1 MAMYSSSS
9 SSSNNWSLSLKV
21 VLISIGVLSMAV
33 ALKLSIPVVANF
45 FSSEIPSLWSF
56 ILSWLEPP
64 YLYVVINCIILSIV
78 ASSKLQQKAEAP
90 PPPSPL
96 PDMMIVPPVTVE
108 TVKIIDGNN
117 DVVTGRTD
125 YAAYTGVV
133 LTGYGYDPTEAAAS
147 AKVSAAQVS
156 VEEPAAYEPP
166 QQPTRAVL
174 KEVSSTNSDRV
185 VMNGGDEMVVPS
197 TSWNGLQR
205 KDSSQLC
212 FSNENEKPPLS
223 SRFGNRKSVK
233 GSPEGGKSLRVSK
246 PPKRQDTL
254 ENTWKTIT
262 EGRPIPLTRHLKKSD
277 TWDSHARRSGQTT
290 SEFSS
295 PPPAPKMKKSETFS
309 DRNSSM
315 TQLSPAS
322 GGSGKLRKEP
332 SLSQDDLNRRVE
344 AFIKKFNEEMR
355 LQRQESLNQYQEM
368 ISRGAH

>member
-9 SSSNNWSLSLKV
+9 SSSNNWALSLKV
-21 VLISIGVLSMAV
+21 VLISTGVLSMAMAV
-33 ALKLSIPVVANF
+33 KLSVPVVTNF
-45 FSSEIPSLWSF
+45 VSSEIPSLWSF
-56 ILSWLEPP
+56 ALSWLEPP
-64 YLYVVINCIILSIV
+64 YLYVIINCIILSIV
-78 ASSKLQQKAEAP
+78 ASSKLQQKVDNP

-96 PDMMIVPPVTVE
+96 PDMMVVPPVTVE
-108 TVKIIDGNN
+108 TVKILDGNH
-117 DVVTGRTD
+117 DVVVGRTD
-125 YAAYTGVV
+125 YAAYTGLV
-133 LTGYGYDPTEAAAS
+133 LTGCGYDPNEVATA
-147 AKVSAAQVS
+147 AKVSEAQITVA
-156 VEEPAAYEPP
+156 ETAYAPP
-166 QQPTRAVL
+166 PIRQVL
-174 KEVSSTNSDRV
+174 KEVSASTDRV
-185 VMNGGDEMVVPS
+185 VMNGGEETVVPS
-197 TSWNGLQR
+197 TTWNGLQR
-205 KDSSQLC
+205 KDSAELC
-212 FSNENEKPPLS
+212 FSNENEKPPIS
-223 SRFGNRKSVK
+223 ARFGHRKAAK

-277 TWDSHARRSGQTT
+277 TWESHVRRSSQTR
-290 SEFSS
+290 SECSS
-295 PPPAPKMKKSETFS
+295 PPPAPKMKKSGTFS
-309 DRNSSM
+309 DRNSST